1 MLEVELLDNLWKK
14 WNTLKKERI
23 TKKIK
28 DKTTVLNYV
37 QSKSA
42 LEIEKWKIFAKRLK
56 AVARGKKSDEI
67 YRELRM
73 IPEFKSLKNAEIR
86 TLLWQLESELKNA
99 SPEEIEKSLLKLQEM
114 TEHTLSEIEEGFH
127 KIKWLPQ
134 ILNQMQ

>member
-1 MLEVELLDNLWKK
+1 MEVELLDNLWKK